1 MSETL
6 RQIRNRRGLC
16 IQRRL
21 RFGCFAVT
29 RLPIV
34 RNADG
39 EWPFPDVPWAGQGRE
54 FVRNAA
60 HIRALPLVSDD
71 GRRVVE
77 PPDVQRGGHVA
88 GNLG

>member
-1 MSETL
+1 MRETI
-6 RQIRNRRGLC
+6 RQIRNRIR
-16 IQRRL
+16 IRVERRL
-21 RFGCFAVT
+21 GLGCFAVT
-29 RLPIV
+29 HLPIV